1 MSLVEEKLIDRA
13 LELGLV
19 DDLIG
24 MMTGE
29 SQYAD
34 EKAFK
39 KMDMN
44 SSRLRGMALSH
55 LQFMKKFGY
64 CDEEKS
70 VKEDGYILSSYP
82 EYFKAWKLAGCPGIS
97 ISKLEKLLED
107 RSK

>member
-34 EKAFK
+34 EEAFK

-55 LQFMKKFGY
+55 LQFLKKTWLLRRG
-64 CDEEKS
+64 K
-70 VKEDGYILSSYP
+70 
-82 EYFKAWKLAGCPGIS
+82 
-97 ISKLEKLLED
+97 ISKGGWIYSLEL
-107 RSK
+107 S